1 MGPAIWLQAG
11 GADSRTEFS
20 DPTTFDAGPTLNRDP
35 NQIQVIDAVEIKPG
49 LGLSEAYR
57 FRYLMY
63 WLAWRDIKVRYSQ
76 AYMGIFWALL
86 QPLATVAILSVV
98 LGFLAR
104 VPSDGVPYSVFVVC
118 GIVTWTIFS
127 SALNNVSNGL
137 RTNGALLSKIYCS
150 RLSVV
155 LSTMGTP
162 LFDSI
167 FLFSSIVIIVLVQT
181 HALSPLTLLAIPFLL
196 WALVLGAGIGLL
208 FSALSIHYKDV
219 PMVIPIIL
227 QIGMFASPVIY
238 PPSLVPDRFL
248 FLLHLNPVAT
258 IISGVRWT
266 IYGAPPPD
274 MPALATSGAV
284 SVAIVLWA
292 LYYFNEVQR
301 AYTDKM

>member
-227 QIGMFASPVIY
+227 QIGMFASP
-238 PPSLVPDRFL
+238 
-248 FLLHLNPVAT
+248 
-258 IISGVRWT
+258 
-266 IYGAPPPD
+266 
-274 MPALATSGAV
+274 
-284 SVAIVLWA
+284 
-292 LYYFNEVQR
+292 
-301 AYTDKM
+301 